1 MSNANGILD
10 SKFIIMA
17 KYSTSQVQTYIQCP
31 LKYRYKYVDKIPV
44 EEFVETADVI
54 LWKIVHSSLEKLYK
68 DINNMKTPSKEQILE
83 YYHWLRSEKEKE
95 AKDKGWEIVIHG
107 EYTVQDYKARWE
119 SYLKKYYDKHSP
131 FEDIKVIDTELN
143 FVFELEEGISFQ
155 WIIDRLDKVWDT
167 FIISDY
173 KTNKRLPTEDKD
185 WYIEQLTLYGIG
197 IRQKYWKYFEKM
209 QAKLY
214 FLHFDIE
221 DERELTQE
229 KLDQVLEKYKTI
241 IKEIEKKK
249 ELFAL
254 WNKKVFEAKQWT
266 LCRFCD
272 YQSICPLFNYINT
285 DDEVAGDLSLKTIKA
300 LVDEFV
306 ELKIQLSELQKKE
319 DGLKEVFL
327 EYVAQ
332 KDPSNEKWDYLLQWT
347 EQDVKISTSPKFT
360 ITDKEKFLWKIKE
373 LWLFE
378 KYADIQRQKVNE
390 IFGKMSWWRCVLDKT
405 KRGYF

>member
-1 MSNANGILD
+1 
-10 SKFIIMA
+10 MA

-44 EEFVETADVI
+44 EEFVETADIV
-54 LWKIVHSSLEKLYK
+54 LGKIVHASLEKLYK
-68 DINNMKTPSKEQILE
+68 DVNNMKIPSKEQLLE
-83 YYHWLRSEKEKE
+83 YYHGLRSEKEKE
-95 AKDKGWEIVIHG
+95 AKDKGGEIVIHG
-107 EYTVQDYKARWE
+107 EYTVQDYKARGE

-155 WIIDRLDKVWDT
+155 GIIDRLDKVGDT

-185 WYIEQLTLYGIG
+185 GYIEQLTLYGIG
-197 IRQKYWKYFEKM
+197 IRQKYGKYFEKI

-254 WNKKVFEAKQWT
+254 GNKKVFEAKQGT

-319 DGLKEVFL
+319 EGLKDVFL
-327 EYVAQ
+327 EYIAK
-332 KDPSNEKWDYLLQWT
+332 KDPSNDKGDYLLQGT

-360 ITDKEKFLWKIKE
+360 VTDKDKFLGKIKE
-373 LWLFE
+373 LGLFE
-378 KYADIQRQKVNE
+378 
-390 IFGKMSWWRCVLDKT
+390 
-405 KRGYF
+405 